1 VLVYVLPTVSRKKK
15 KMIWHIIIFFQLWGT
30 YHYEN
35 RIDASLAWELA
46 GIFAASDA
54 LDGFEELQA

>member
-1 VLVYVLPTVSRKKK
+1 MKLIWRVL
-15 KMIWHIIIFFQLWGT
+15 IFFKLWGS

-54 LDGFEELQA
+54 LDDFEELA

>member
-1 VLVYVLPTVSRKKK
+1 MKLIWRVL
-15 KMIWHIIIFFQLWGT
+15 IFFKLRGS

-54 LDGFEELQA
+54 LDDFEELA